1 MKTFRLSVG
10 RLKNGLIMT
19 NERSRKQDIRAR
31 MALTGEPYSVA
42 ARNIEQKA
50 WSEFLAYAVSRIK
63 RLSIQ
68 QSSHAFLEGAGVN
81 YFPTAPW
88 MHQAFQK
95 PWVSA
100 VYALITSSDDVNDQ
114 TLALLHEVG
123 AEYKKL
129 IEQGNYFCYHHY
141 IAEFIADWG
150 TTNTVPFDKH
160 DLAAELE
167 RLDKK
172 FLWTVKSAAPYKE
185 KLRTERAAPIEFVN
199 HIREQLRKD
208 AASAKNAQS
217 FSLDGILLSSWM
229 WVLSSLPEKNMFLQM
244 LLGRLRSL
252 PPIKEANSDDI
263 VYSRYNTPPATPHIE
278 LQVGDKLK
286 FKRDGQSWIV
296 GGASEHF
303 TVLTRTATNK
313 RDAGQ
318 NQYTIIDWRRGMRGA
333 HNSYGHAVTT
343 LEDITVVL
351 EDLESGRIELG
362 RNQIPTKIDWYKH
375 QD

>member
-42 ARNIEQKA
+42 ARNIEQTA
-50 WSEFLAYAVSRIK
+50 WPEFLAFAISRLDDL
-63 RLSIQ
+63 RIQ
-68 QSSHAFLEGAGVN
+68 KPWQAFLAGAELD
-81 YFPTAPW
+81 FFQEPW
-88 MHQAFQK
+88 MYQAFQK

-100 VYALITSSDDVNDQ
+100 VYALVTSSDDVNEQ

-129 IEQGNYFCYHHY
+129 INQGNYFCYNHY
-141 IAEFIADWG
+141 IVEFVADWG
-150 TTNTVPFDKH
+150 TTNTVPFDRH

-185 KLRTERAAPIEFVN
+185 KLKTERVAPIEFVN

-217 FSLDGILLSSWM
+217 FSVDGILLSSWM
-229 WVLSSLPEKNMFLQM
+229 WVLSSVSEKNMFLQM

-252 PPIKEANSDDI
+252 PPVEKANSDDI
-263 VYSRYNTPPATPHIE
+263 VYTRYNTPPATPYIKLE
-278 LQVGDKLK
+278 VGDKLK
-286 FKRDGQSWIV
+286 FKKDGQPWIV

-303 TVLTRTATNK
+303 TVLTRITTNK

-318 NQYTIIDWRRGMRGA
+318 NQYTIIDWHRGMRGA
-333 HNSYGHAVTT
+333 HNSYGHAVITF
-343 LEDITVVL
+343 EDIAVVL

-375 QD
+375 QN

>member
-42 ARNIEQKA
+42 TRYLDIPITQT
-50 WSEFLAYAVSRIK
+50 SR
-63 RLSIQ
+63 Q
-68 QSSHAFLEGAGVN
+68 VFLEGYGTLGQ
-81 YFPTAPW
+81 YDEEPW
-88 MHQAFQK
+88 IYQVANK
-95 PWVSA
+95 SWVSA
-100 VYALITSSDDVNDQ
+100 VYALITSSDDVNDT
-114 TLALLHEVG
+114 TLTLLREVG

-129 IEQGNYFCYHHY
+129 ADQGNYFCYHHY
-141 IAEFIADWG
+141 IAEFIAEWG
-150 TTNTVPFDKH
+150 TTNTIPFDKH

-167 RLDKK
+167 RLDEK

-185 KLRTERAAPIEFVN
+185 KLKTERAAPIEFVN

-229 WVLSSLPEKNMFLQM
+229 WALSSTPEKNMFLQM

-252 PPIKEANSDDI
+252 PSLEEANSEDI
-263 VYSRYNTPPATPHIE
+263 IYTRYNTPPATSHIE

-286 FKRDGQSWIV
+286 FKKDGQPWIV

-313 RDAGQ
+313 HDAGQ
-318 NQYTIIDWRRGMRGA
+318 KQYTIIDWRRGMRGT
-333 HNSYGHAVTT
+333 HNSYGHAVITT
-343 LEDITVVL
+343 DDIAVVL

-362 RNQIPTKIDWYKH
+362 RNQIPTKIDWHKH
-375 QD
+375 QN

>member
-42 ARNIEQKA
+42 ARYLDIPITQT
-50 WSEFLAYAVSRIK
+50 SR
-63 RLSIQ
+63 Q
-68 QSSHAFLEGAGVN
+68 AFLEGYGTLGH
-81 YFPTAPW
+81 YDEEPW
-88 MHQAFQK
+88 IYQVANK
-95 PWVSA
+95 SWVSA
-100 VYALITSSDDVNDQ
+100 VYALITSSNDVNDT
-114 TLALLHEVG
+114 TLTLLREVG

-129 IEQGNYFCYHHY
+129 ADQGNYFCYHHY
-141 IAEFIADWG
+141 IAEFIVEWG

-167 RLDKK
+167 RLDEK

-185 KLRTERAAPIEFVN
+185 KLKTERAAPIEFVN

-229 WVLSSLPEKNMFLQM
+229 WVLSSIPEKNMFLQM

-252 PPIKEANSDDI
+252 PSLEEANSEDI
-263 VYSRYNTPPATPHIE
+263 IYTRYNTPPATSHIE

-286 FKRDGQSWIV
+286 FKKDGQPWVV
-296 GGASEHF
+296 GGASKHF
-303 TVLTRTATNK
+303 TVLTRIATNK

-318 NQYTIIDWRRGMRGA
+318 NQYTVIDWRRGMRGA
-333 HNSYGHAVTT
+333 HNSYGHAVITP
-343 LEDITVVL
+343 EDIAIVL

>member
-1 MKTFRLSVG
+1 
-10 RLKNGLIMT
+10 MT

-42 ARNIEQKA
+42 ARHLDTSVMRKPWQA
-50 WSEFLAYAVSRIK
+50 FLAGYGT
-63 RLSIQ
+63 LDQ
-68 QSSHAFLEGAGVN
+68 YDEE
-81 YFPTAPW
+81 PW

-95 PWVSA
+95 PWVAA
-100 VYALITSSDDVNDQ
+100 VYALVTSSDDVDDR

-123 AEYKKL
+123 AEYRKL
-129 IEQGNYFCYHHY
+129 ADQGNYFCYHHY
-141 IAEFIADWG
+141 IAEFIAEWG
-150 TTNTVPFDKH
+150 TTNTISFDKH

-217 FSLDGILLSSWM
+217 FSVDGILLSSWM

-252 PPIKEANSDDI
+252 PSVDEANSDDI
-263 VYSRYNTPPATPHIE
+263 IYTRYNNPPATPRIE
-278 LQVGDKLK
+278 LEVGDKLK
-286 FKRDGQSWIV
+286 FKRDGQPWIV
-296 GGASEHF
+296 GGVSEHF
-303 TVLTRTATNK
+303 TILTRIATNK

-318 NQYTIIDWRRGMRGA
+318 KQYVIIDWRRGMRGA
-333 HNSYGHAVTT
+333 HDSYGHAVITP
-343 LEDITVVL
+343 EDIALVL
-351 EDLESGRIELG
+351 QDLESEKIELG
-362 RNQIPTKIDWYKH
+362 RNQIPTKIGWYKR
-375 QD
+375 QN